1 VHGLAVSIE
10 LNWGINGIVDALS
23 TRYRV
28 VALDLRGHGRSG
40 KPREDTAYGTR
51 LVQDLVNLLDHL
63 RIDRA
68 HIVGYS
74 LGAAITTKFL
84 VEHPERVVSAVLGGG
99 GWIRRGMTRPAEL
112 RGWLAGFERA
122 ARDGTPVFEVMRQP
136 DWPEFPP
143 QIVALVNQNDPAALA
158 ALVRSDSGL
167 VVAESDLRASRVP
180 VLAVVGAHDASALS
194 IVDTMRTVMSNLR
207 VQILP
212 DVNHLTAINHPAFLQ
227 SILEFLRTRSGT
239 DAAPALARSGL
250 GAGSTP

>member
-1 VHGLAVSIE
+1 
-10 LNWGINGIVDALS
+10 
-23 TRYRV
+23 
-28 VALDLRGHGRSG
+28 
-40 KPREDTAYGTR
+40 
-51 LVQDLVNLLDHL
+51 
-63 RIDRA
+63 
-68 HIVGYS
+68 
-74 LGAAITTKFL
+74 
-84 VEHPERVVSAVLGGG
+84 
-99 GWIRRGMTRPAEL
+99 
-112 RGWLAGFERA
+112 
-122 ARDGTPVFEVMRQP
+122 
-136 DWPEFPP
+136 
-143 QIVALVNQNDPAALA
+143 LVNQNDPAALA